1 MAQTRQVPIF
11 EMLPIT
17 MQELMV
23 LPNLS
28 REQYM
33 AEIRYRGNDIKSF
46 RDIALA
52 DGRKRYNLITR
63 KNADTTDGSQETF
76 REKMFK
82 ENCGEWLILDNP
94 ILAVANKY
102 TYIPADGKKYDSN
115 DPFTPVAI
123 MNVTLNGDNAYT
135 VYLPLGECCRSSEN
149 SSNHYYIGGFAWEE
163 RPFEKIMNML
173 RKGKKIGYTF
183 YDREDEIEW
192 RFRVG
197 GGFRFFDT

>member
-1 MAQTRQVPIF
+1 MAQCIQIPIF
-11 EMLPIT
+11 EIVPIT

-63 KNADTTDGSQETF
+63 KTTDTTDGSQETF

-94 ILAVANKY
+94 ILAVAQH
-102 TYIPADGKKYDSN
+102 N
-115 DPFTPVAI
+115 DFPVTPVAI

-197 GGFRFFDT
+197 GGFRVFDT

>member
-1 MAQTRQVPIF
+1 MAQCIQIRTFDLVP
-11 EMLPIT
+11 MT

-33 AEIRYRGNDIKSF
+33 AEIRYHGNDIKSF
-46 RDIALA
+46 KDIALA

-63 KNADTTDGSQETF
+63 KKADITDGSQETF
-76 REKMFK
+76 CEKMFK

-94 ILAVANKY
+94 ILAVANKF
-102 TYIPADGKKYDSN
+102 TYIPATGEKYDSN

-135 VYLPLGECCRSSEN
+135 VYLPLGECCCRSEYC
-149 SSNHYYIGGFAWEE
+149 SNHYYIGGFEWEE

-183 YDREDEIEW
+183 YDIEDEKEW

-197 GGFRFFDT
+197 GGFRVFDT